1 MRYVMHFCT
10 RLVWTFAR
18 VAPDDG
24 AANRYSVLAT
34 SLIFEQVART
44 KGYTAFGTVAKLR
57 EDRQHVSEAVLAEW
71 IENVE
76 LDVGGTLDQW
86 HPRVT
91 ADNVQPLYTHRL
103 HPTCF
108 HPSIS
113 LHNPSSKNTYGP
125 HYRR

>member
-91 ADNVQPLYTHRL
+91 ADNVQPFVHASSPLNVFS
-103 HPTCF
+103 PF
-108 HPSIS
+108 HLIAQ
-113 LHNPSSKNTYGP
+113 
-125 HYRR
+125 